1 LSIFPLRL
9 CEKPSRTKAQRL
21 RSIAETK
28 IKAQLI
34 NWFQAVKIK
43 IRPKAFVLPP
53 ITPKKSRNMSQFFLV
68 GIFFLLRSEEVSV
81 DFFISAVCGLAE
93 KDEIALGEVFGL
105 DQRRSELPI
114 FAEFGRSAW
123 MPGR

>member
-1 LSIFPLRL
+1 LQKTIS
-9 CEKPSRTKAQRL
+9 SKAQRL
-21 RSIAETK
+21 RLIAEPT
-28 IKAQLI
+28 IKAQWV

-68 GIFFLLRSEEVSV
+68 RIFFLLRSEEALV

-93 KDEIALGEVFGL
+93 KDEIALGEVFSL